1 MERLPSSPAR
11 DAKAQEPSP
20 DDLYSFTGGGPFA
33 NDDNLSSSS
42 DEECDRLG
50 LRREDEVRPQSSS
63 LKILEDKFQ
72 NEKFV
77 FSTRSSNLE
86 KFQNLKN
93 QKELEMLIEQ
103 FWDLNIQERLEI
115 IDNLD
120 SIMTLV
126 SSKELDHIIF
136 SLFGQKEDYLSQ
148 SLVNNFYSEDV
159 IAKGN
164 YISEIGGAGLRMQGK
179 RQSGLRGRRRSA
191 KRKALNLIKPDKKK
205 QVTKQERLRRLRHN
219 FQDFIFKENK
229 LRKKM
234 LRTFPLILQK
244 IYRTRSESFVHSFN
258 NFNQKPRISSKTR
271 FKQMSSPLSSQ
282 IARYSIRGSY
292 HHIPEIKKPKG
303 GTISLKRLS
312 NKKMLQE
319 NIKMLSGRESDFM
332 FQEYLDHDSDSS
344 VSVEAP
350 VEHEGEVRL
359 LRTMLGFVIRRYKE
373 HKEIKNIILCFESM
387 RQIFSFCPKK
397 IFHLV
402 GLETIIDL
410 LYNHLDKYPRSAFPS
425 HQVLLTRSPTRPSL
439 CVPHST
445 I

>member
-1 MERLPSSPAR
+1 
-11 DAKAQEPSP
+11 
-20 DDLYSFTGGGPFA
+20 
-33 NDDNLSSSS
+33 
-42 DEECDRLG
+42 
-50 LRREDEVRPQSSS
+50 
-63 LKILEDKFQ
+63 
-72 NEKFV
+72 
-77 FSTRSSNLE
+77 
-86 KFQNLKN
+86 
-93 QKELEMLIEQ
+93 MLIEQ
-103 FWDLNIQERLEI
+103 FWELNIEERLEI

-148 SLVNNFYSEDV
+148 SLVNNFYSEDI
-159 IAKGN
+159 IATGN
-164 YISEIGGAGLRMQGK
+164 YISEIGGAGNLKLGPKSKGRK
-179 RQSGLRGRRRSA
+179 RESRLSRRKSA
-191 KRKALNLIKPDKKK
+191 KRKVLNLMKPDKKK
-205 QVTKQERLRRLRHN
+205 GVTKQERMRRLRHN

-244 IYRTRSESFVHSFN
+244 VYRTRNESFIRSFN
-258 NFNQKPRISSKTR
+258 NFNQKPRVSSNRFQQVPTSLSSKI
-271 FKQMSSPLSSQ
+271 S
-282 IARYSIRGSY
+282 RYSIRGSY

-319 NIKMLSGRESDFM
+319 NIEMLGGRDSDFM
-332 FQEYLDHDSDSS
+332 FEEYLDNDAESGSDTSMG
-344 VSVEAP
+344 P
-350 VEHEGEVRL
+350 PMEHQKEVRL

-373 HKEIKNIILCFESM
+373 QKEIRNIILCFESM

-410 LYNHLDKYPRSAFPS
+410 LYNHLETLP
-425 HQVLLTRSPTRPSL
+425 H
-439 CVPHST
+439 PHSKVALT
-445 I
+445 AAVPRV